1 LKIFRRFSLEPGNKQ
16 AIEELR
22 AIDKISRSLKES
34 SELQR
39 SSNVP
44 QELIKESV
52 TIRKKQEVNSAL
64 NPAKESSTLVGITQ
78 LLDENRNNPS
88 SPSFS
93 TNTAISNKT
102 ITEGM
107 VSTIKQSTAASQERA
122 KSQLSKR
129 TFAIKMEVPKEP
141 PKTSYE
147 FECTWNSLKHELP
160 LLYEYLQIIPAQT
173 LPMLFQNSLNSDIL
187 SSFIAVLDKFY
198 SKNGELF
205 SIRDI
210 LYNMSLVNRF
220 EMIVMFLSD
229 NEKEVLARLFEQ
241 LLPLEQNSDIAKEEI
256 RTLRS
261 KYGIS

>member
-1 LKIFRRFSLEPGNKQ
+1 M
-16 AIEELR
+16 
-22 AIDKISRSLKES
+22 KES

-39 SSNVP
+39 SSNEP

-52 TIRKKQEVNSAL
+52 TIRKKQEVNFAL
-64 NPAKESSTLVGITQ
+64 NPTKESSTLVGTTQ
-78 LLDENRNNPS
+78 LLDENRNNP
-88 SPSFS
+88 
-93 TNTAISNKT
+93 NNNKT
-102 ITEGM
+102 LAEGM
-107 VSTIKQSTAASQERA
+107 VSTTKQSTAASQERA
-122 KSQLSKR
+122 KLQHSKR

-198 SKNGELF
+198 SKNGELI

-210 LYNMSLVNRF
+210 LYNLSLVNRF

-229 NEKEVLARLFEQ
+229 SEKEVLARLFEQ
-241 LLPLEQNSDIAKEEI
+241 LLLLEQNRDITKEEI
-256 RTLRS
+256 RALRS